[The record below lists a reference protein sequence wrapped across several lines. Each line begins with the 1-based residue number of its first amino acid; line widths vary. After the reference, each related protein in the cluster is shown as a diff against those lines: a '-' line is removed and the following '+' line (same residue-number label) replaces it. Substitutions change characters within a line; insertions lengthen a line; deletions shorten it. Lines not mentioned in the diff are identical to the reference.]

1 MDQQDFYD
9 ILDTY
14 AMQHNM
20 EPAAALEQ
28 WYRGGIGVQ
37 ELLEATLE
45 DEGIFGYADR
55 IIRTVRVLGAR
66 SRKDHGEDPWKEEV

>member
-1 MDQQDFYD
+1 MEDFYT

-14 AMQHNM
+14 AQQHNL
-20 EPAAALEQ
+20 EPASALEQ

-45 DEGIFGYADR
+45 EEGIFGYTSM
-55 IIRTVRVLGAR
+55 IIRTVRTLGAQ

>member
-1 MDQQDFYD
+1 MEDFYT

-14 AMQHNM
+14 AQQHNL

-37 ELLEATLE
+37 ELLEAMLE
-45 DEGIFGYADR
+45 DEGIFGYTSL
-55 IIRTVRVLGAR
+55 ILRTVRTLGAQ
-66 SRKDHGEDPWKEEV
+66 SRKDHGVDPWKEEQ